1 MYAAFLGIC
10 DASILNFL
18 LCHPKLTFYESI
30 NIKLKETYT
39 MNLSLKNKIL
49 LPMLALIVLGMGIS
63 TAVSYF
69 QARDTVANEL
79 NQELTHVTQSAVNA
93 LTTWISDRRMDVSNW
108 SGEEIYVKAMTK
120 GIMGKAA
127 KRSASERM
135 AHLKDAYT
143 YYSNIFLAD
152 KQGSIIAASNA
163 EAVGEV
169 SVADRDYFGASI
181 QGDEAIS
188 KVIKS
193 RATGKPVFVISSP
206 VKRQD
211 EIQGV
216 LLATVLLD
224 SFSSKFIDSIQIGEK
239 GYAFAYNDSGM
250 VLAHP
255 DKSHILETN
264 MNSLDFGKKMLA
276 QSEGLLNYSYDG
288 TGKIS
293 SFKKEDITGWTIA
306 ATASRHEL
314 MQPVR
319 QLGYTNLGLA
329 GGVIV
334 LAVVLIFFIV
344 GSVSKALQRMV
355 DGLTRNAE
363 QVASSSSQVS
373 SSSQAL
379 AAGASEQASSLEETS
394 ASLEEIAS
402 QTKMNMEN
410 SQSIDTMM
418 KNQAA
423 PSFQLMDEKMG
434 VMNENLK
441 ENVRLSEE
449 SAKIIKTI
457 DDIAFQTN
465 LLALNAAV
473 EAARAGEAGKGF
485 AVVAEEVRNLAGRSA
500 EAAKT
505 TQELIESSQTKIHET
520 SGIYKEIAD
529 ALKSTDEIA
538 RKVMTMT
545 DEVASASKEQSQG
558 IDQVNSGVSEMDKV
572 VQQNASSSEETAAA
586 AEELT
591 SQAGELK
598 GIVNRLNALIHG
610 DNGGNGSQVGTG
622 REVAYAGDSGR
633 EHGSPQPRQQQAR
646 YQSGNGDGAR
656 SRSGTRS
663 RQRIAAGSSGA
674 NSDSGRS
681 RRQSSGQSGAAQQ
694 SGGQQSQQDPESVI
708 PLDEDDF
715 RDF

>member
-1 MYAAFLGIC
+1 
-10 DASILNFL
+10 
-18 LCHPKLTFYESI
+18 
-30 NIKLKETYT
+30 

-49 LPMLALIVLGMGIS
+49 LPVLALIIAGMGIS

-69 QARDTVANEL
+69 QARDTVENEL
-79 NQELTHVTQSAVNA
+79 NKELTQITQSAVNA
-93 LTTWISDRRMDVSNW
+93 LATWISDRRMDISNW

-120 GIMGKAA
+120 GLMGKSA
-127 KRSASERM
+127 KRSASGRM

-152 KQGSIIAASNA
+152 KEGSIIAASNP
-163 EAVGEV
+163 EAVGEI
-169 SVADRDYFGASI
+169 SVADRDYFGQSM
-181 QGDEAIS
+181 QGANAIS
-188 KVIKS
+188 QVIKS

-264 MNSLDFGKKMLA
+264 MNTFDFGKTMLA
-276 QSEGLLNYSYDG
+276 RGEGLISYAYDG

-293 SFKKEDITGWTIA
+293 SFQKEDTTGWTIA
-306 ATASRHEL
+306 ATASRSEL

-319 QLGYTNLGLA
+319 RLGYINMGLA

-344 GSVSKALQRMV
+344 GSVSKSLQGMV
-355 DGLTRNAE
+355 AGLTQNAE

-505 TQELIESSQTKIHET
+505 TQELIESSQSKIHET
-520 SGIYKEIAD
+520 SGVYKEIAE
-529 ALKSTDEIA
+529 ALQSTDQIA

-591 SQAGELK
+591 SQASELK
-598 GIVNRLNALIHG
+598 GIVNRLNGLIHG
-610 DNGGNGSQVGTG
+610 GNGGDGTAGSLGG
-622 REVAYAGDSGR
+622 NSREPAAGGDSGQDYDR
-633 EHGSPQPRQQQAR
+633 PQNRQRQPLQNSGGSR
-646 YQSGNGDGAR
+646 DGAHSLR
-656 SRSGTRS
+656 AASGSNGGSEGARKGGGRQAGTRQGGGQ
-663 RQRIAAGSSGA
+663 RQAG
-674 NSDSGRS
+674 R
-681 RRQSSGQSGAAQQ
+681 
-694 SGGQQSQQDPESVI
+694 QQSQQDPESVI

>member
-1 MYAAFLGIC
+1 V
-10 DASILNFL
+10 
-18 LCHPKLTFYESI
+18 E
-30 NIKLKETYT
+30 
-39 MNLSLKNKIL
+39 
-49 LPMLALIVLGMGIS
+49 
-63 TAVSYF
+63 
-69 QARDTVANEL
+69 
-79 NQELTHVTQSAVNA
+79 
-93 LTTWISDRRMDVSNW
+93 
-108 SGEEIYVKAMTK
+108 
-120 GIMGKAA
+120 
-127 KRSASERM
+127 
-135 AHLKDAYT
+135 
-143 YYSNIFLAD
+143 
-152 KQGSIIAASNA
+152 
-163 EAVGEV
+163 
-169 SVADRDYFGASI
+169 
-181 QGDEAIS
+181 
-188 KVIKS
+188 
-193 RATGKPVFVISSP
+193 
-206 VKRQD
+206 
-211 EIQGV
+211 GV
-216 LLATVLLD
+216 LLATVMVEA
-224 SFSSKFIDSIQIGEK
+224 FSSKFIEPVKIGGK
-239 GYAFAYNDSGM
+239 GYAYVYDADGRI
-250 VLAHP
+250 LAHP
-255 DKSHILETN
+255 DRSQILATN
-264 MNSLDFGKKMLA
+264 MGDLSFGADMLA
-276 QSEGLLNYSYDG
+276 RGEGMMDYTYDG
-288 TGKIS
+288 LDKIV
-293 SFKKEDITGWTIA
+293 SFRKEAQTGWTIA
-306 ATASRHEL
+306 ASASRSEL

-319 QLGYTNLGLA
+319 ELGFINLSLA
-329 GGVIV
+329 VGVIV
-334 LAVVLIFFIV
+334 LAGGILFFLV
-344 GSVSKALQRMV
+344 GSLSKALQGMV
-355 DGLTRNAE
+355 GGLTQNAE

-402 QTKMNMEN
+402 QTRMNMEN

-423 PSFQLMDEKMG
+423 PSFKLMDEKMG

-505 TQELIESSQTKIHET
+505 TQELIESSQTKVHET
-520 SGIYKEIAD
+520 SGVYKEIAD
-529 ALKSTDEIA
+529 ALESTNEIA

-545 DEVASASKEQSQG
+545 GEVASASREQSQG

-610 DNGGNGSQVGTG
+610 DNGSSGSNGGTG
-622 REVAYAGDSGR
+622 REVAHAGGSGR
-633 EHGSPQPRQQQAR
+633 DHRSPQPRHQQAR
-646 YQSGNGDGAR
+646 YQNGNG
-656 SRSGTRS
+656 
-663 RQRIAAGSSGA
+663 
-674 NSDSGRS
+674 DSGRS
-681 RRQSSGQSGAAQQ
+681 RRRSSGQNGTAQQ
-694 SGGQQSQQDPESVI
+694 ASGRQAGGEHSQQDPESVI

>member
-1 MYAAFLGIC
+1 
-10 DASILNFL
+10 
-18 LCHPKLTFYESI
+18 
-30 NIKLKETYT
+30 

-49 LPMLALIVLGMGIS
+49 FPVLALIVAGMGIS

-69 QARDTVANEL
+69 QARDTVENEL
-79 NQELTHVTQSAVNA
+79 NKELTQITQSAVNA
-93 LTTWISDRRMDVSNW
+93 LATWISDRRMDISNW

-120 GIMGKAA
+120 GLMGKSA
-127 KRSASERM
+127 KRSASGRM
-135 AHLKDAYT
+135 ANLKDAYT

-152 KQGSIIAASNA
+152 KEGSIIAASNP
-163 EAVGEV
+163 EAVGEI
-169 SVADRDYFGASI
+169 SVADRGYFGQSMKGAN
-181 QGDEAIS
+181 AIS
-188 KVIKS
+188 RVIKS

-264 MNSLDFGKKMLA
+264 MNTFDFGKTMLA
-276 QSEGLLNYSYDG
+276 RGEGLISYAYDG

-293 SFKKEDITGWTIA
+293 SFQKEDTTGWTIA

-319 QLGYTNLGLA
+319 RLGYINMGLA

-344 GSVSKALQRMV
+344 GSVSKSLQGMV
-355 DGLTRNAE
+355 AGLTQNAE

-410 SQSIDTMM
+410 SQSIDNMM

-423 PSFQLMDEKMG
+423 PSFQRIDEKMG

-505 TQELIESSQTKIHET
+505 TQELIENSQSKIHET
-520 SGIYKEIAD
+520 SGVYKEIAD
-529 ALKSTDEIA
+529 ALESNNEIA
-538 RKVMTMT
+538 QKVMTMT

-591 SQAGELK
+591 SQASELK
-598 GIVNRLNALIHG
+598 GIVSRLNGLIHG
-610 DNGGNGSQVGTG
+610 GNGTNGSLGGNG
-622 REVAYAGDSGR
+622 REPAARGNSGQDSGR
-633 EHGSPQPRQQQAR
+633 PQNRQRQQVQNSGGSRGGAHSLRAASGSNGGSEGGRQAGGR
-646 YQSGNGDGAR
+646 QA
-656 SRSGTRS
+656 GTRQGGGQ
-663 RQRIAAGSSGA
+663 RQAA
-674 NSDSGRS
+674 
-681 RRQSSGQSGAAQQ
+681 
-694 SGGQQSQQDPESVI
+694 GQQSQQDPESVI